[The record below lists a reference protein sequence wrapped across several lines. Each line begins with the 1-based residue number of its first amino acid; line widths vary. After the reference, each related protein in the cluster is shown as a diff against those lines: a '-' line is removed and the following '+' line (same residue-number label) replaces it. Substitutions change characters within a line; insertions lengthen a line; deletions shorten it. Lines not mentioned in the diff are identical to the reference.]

1 MTSIILKFPQVSGLK
16 GLCENL
22 TSLKHLYLDE
32 VDISSPVP
40 HTMANLSSLMSLGLS
55 RCGLYGEF
63 PTEIFKLRNLQFL
76 SVKGNQDLRGYLP
89 EFHSSSPLRI
99 LRLAHTSFFGK
110 LPDSIGNLPSLYEL
124 DIIFCNFSGLIPTSI
139 GNLTTLNNLDLS
151 INNFF
156 GQIPFSLANLT
167 QLSQLDLSYNS
178 FSPQTLSWLGKQTKL
193 TLLNLGQTNSYG
205 DIPASLKNL
214 TQLTILRLNRN
225 QLTGQIPSWLVN
237 HTQLIELDL
246 GVNKLHGSIPQSISR
261 LVNLKDLSLA
271 KNNFNGSVKFDL
283 FLNLKNLTRLQ
294 LSGVH
299 LSFPLTSTVNAST
312 PKLMLLGLVACNLTE
327 FPIFL
332 RFQHELEAVYLS
344 HNDIHGQIPKWIFNM
359 GKQTLLSLD
368 LSFNYLTGF
377 ESFNHT
383 SLILP
388 WASLLILDLNSNK
401 LNGSLPIPPPSIV
414 EYSAKSN
421 TLTGQISP
429 LFCNLSS
436 IEVLDLSH
444 NNLSGMLPH
453 CLDNLSKFL
462 LVLSLRNNDFHGILP
477 TAYMEGSTLKVMDV
491 SYNQL
496 EGQIPRSLSN
506 CTMLEILLLS
516 NNQFKDIFPS
526 WLGKLPSLKVLSLR
540 SNGFHSS
547 IGKPKSN
554 FEFPKLHII
563 DLSYNKFT
571 GNLPS
576 EYFQCWNSMK
586 VVNLTDS
593 KVDNLLTYMVTR
605 ANPIYLIAVT
615 IITSQD
621 FVWFDYYSFSLELTS
636 KGIETVYEKI
646 QGTLIVVDLSNNR
659 FEGEISE
666 VIGNLKGLHL
676 LNLSNNCLIGHIP
689 SSLGNL
695 TELESLDFSQNN
707 LSGEIPQQLL
717 HLTFLAF
724 FNVSNNH
731 LTGPIPQGQQFATFQ
746 SNSYLGNTGLCGKP
760 LTKNCKSYGSST
772 QPLPN
777 PKRGEGSNFP
787 SKSNWV
793 VIMMGY
799 GSGLVVGFVIGNNLN
814 IRKLERVVKNLRRR
828 Q

>member
-1 MTSIILKFPQVSGLK
+1 
-16 GLCENL
+16 
-22 TSLKHLYLDE
+22 
-32 VDISSPVP
+32 
-40 HTMANLSSLMSLGLS
+40 MSLGLS
-55 RCGLYGEF
+55 GCGLYGEF
-63 PTEIFKLRNLQFL
+63 PIEIFKLRNLQFL
-76 SVKGNQDLRGYLP
+76 SVHDNQDLRGYLP
-89 EFHSSSPLRI
+89 EFHSSSPLQI
-99 LRLAHTSFFGK
+99 LRLADTGFFGK

-124 DIIFCNFSGLIPTSI
+124 DIYACNFSGLIPTSI
-139 GNLTTLNNLDLS
+139 GNLTILNNLGLS
-151 INNFF
+151 YNNFF

-167 QLSQLDLSYNS
+167 QLSQLDLSFNS
-178 FSPQTLSWLGKQTKL
+178 FSPQTLSWLGKQTNL
-193 TLLNLGQTNSYG
+193 TLLDLGHTNSYG
-205 DIPASLKNL
+205 DIPSSLKNL
-214 TQLTILRLNRN
+214 TQLTRL
-225 QLTGQIPSWLVN
+225 
-237 HTQLIELDL
+237 ELY
-246 GVNKLHGSIPQSISR
+246 
-261 LVNLKDLSLA
+261 
-271 KNNFNGSVKFDL
+271 
-283 FLNLKNLTRLQ
+283 NLTSLQ
-294 LSGVH
+294 LSDVH

-312 PKLMLLGLVACNLTE
+312 PKLKLLELLACNLTE

-332 RFQHELEAVYLS
+332 RFQHELKTLYLS
-344 HNDIHGQIPKWIFNM
+344 NNDIHGQIPKWIFNM
-359 GKQTLLSLD
+359 GKQTLLFLD

-388 WASLLILDLNSNK
+388 WASLLILNLNSNK

-414 EYSAKSN
+414 KYNARSN
-421 TLTGQISP
+421 TLTGKISP

-436 IEVLDLSH
+436 IEILDLSH
-444 NNLSGMLPH
+444 NNLSGMLPR

-462 LVLSLRNNDFHGILP
+462 LVLSLRNNDFRGILP
-477 TAYMEGSTLKVMDV
+477 TTYMEGSTLKVMDV

-516 NNQFKDIFPS
+516 NNQFNDIFPS

-563 DLSYNKFT
+563 DLSDNKFT
-571 GNLPS
+571 GNLPY

-586 VVNLTDS
+586 VANLTYS
-593 KVDNLLTYMVTR
+593 KVGNLTYAVSR
-605 ANPIYLIAVT
+605 ANPIYLIVLFT
-615 IITSQD
+615 ITSQN
-621 FVWFDYYSFSLELTS
+621 FVWYGYFSFSLELTN
-636 KGIETVYEKI
+636 KGIEIVYEKV
-646 QGTLIVVDLSNNR
+646 QDTLKVVDLSNNR

-676 LNLSNNCLIGHIP
+676 LNLSNNCLTGHIP
-689 SSLGNL
+689 SLLGNL

-707 LSGEIPQQLL
+707 LSGQISQQLL
-717 HLTFLAF
+717 QLTFLAF

-746 SNSYLGNTGLCGKP
+746 SNSYLGNTGLCGSP
-760 LTKNCKSYGSST
+760 LTKNCETST
-772 QPLPN
+772 QPPPN
-777 PKRGEGSNFP
+777 PKQGEGSNFP
-787 SKSNWV
+787 SKSDWV

-799 GSGLVVGFVIGNNLN
+799 GSGLVVGLVIGNNLN
-814 IRKLERVVKNLRRR
+814 IRKLERVVENLRRR